1 MTNYSSGLR
10 LVLDTNVVISALV
23 FQSGR
28 LAEFRTHWQSGEL
41 RPLVSK
47 PTIEELIQAL
57 AYPKFQLSASEQ
69 ESLLADYLPFCEV
82 VSTESESKKA
92 PRIPKCRDP
101 ADEKFL
107 MLAVVGQAAMIV
119 SGDKDLLA
127 LHGRVGLSILSPQDF
142 LMQTARQ
149 LNEP

>member
-1 MTNYSSGLR
+1 LTLTDHPNGVR

-28 LAEFRTHWQSGEL
+28 LAEFRTRWQSGQL

-57 AYPKFQLSASEQ
+57 AYPKFNLSASEQ

-82 VSTESESKKA
+82 VGTEHESRKTPK
-92 PRIPKCRDP
+92 IPKCRDP

-107 MLAVVGQAAMIV
+107 ILAVAGQVSMIV

-127 LHGRVGLSILSPQDF
+127 LHGQDGLSILSPLNF
-142 LMQTARQ
+142 LTGQKA
-149 LNEP
+149 E

>member
-1 MTNYSSGLR
+1 M
-10 LVLDTNVVISALV
+10 
-23 FQSGR
+23 
-28 LAEFRTHWQSGEL
+28 
-41 RPLVSK
+41 
-47 PTIEELIQAL
+47 IEELIQAL
-57 AYPKFQLSASEQ
+57 TYPKFQLSASEQ

-82 VSTESESKKA
+82 VSTESESKKV

-127 LHGRVGLSILSPQDF
+127 FHGRDGLSILSPQDF